1 MKTFDKILNMG
12 QSRVGGTRQ
21 LASQRKSSSGM
32 SSSLNYE
39 EDNDKFIFNS
49 QIFDISST
57 CTCTTL
63 YTRIN
68 NYFKL
73 HR

>member
-21 LASQRKSSSGM
+21 LALQRKSSSGM
-32 SSSLNYE
+32 SSSLNYK
-39 EDNDKFIFNS
+39 EDNDEFIFNS

-73 HR
+73 H

>member
-1 MKTFDKILNMG
+1 MKTFDKILGIG

-21 LASQRKSSSGM
+21 LALQRERSSGL
-32 SSSLNYE
+32 SSSLNYK
-39 EDNDKFIFNS
+39 EDNDKFMFNS

-63 YTRIN
+63 YSKIKN
-68 NYFKL
+68 SDKL
-73 HR
+73 QL

>member
-32 SSSLNYE
+32 SSSLNYK

-49 QIFDISST
+49 QIFFFEK
-57 CTCTTL
+57 
-63 YTRIN
+63 RK
-68 NYFKL
+68 YFIGFL
-73 HR
+73 HYL